1 LDGDCFG
8 RSEEAKLAKGVKESQ
23 EPLATMAKKYHN
35 HCNIFDNPKT
45 INDIEDSHTT
55 SWCSSYVSWCL
66 DQTDYKGVKQAGS
79 RFYIADDDKWNG
91 TGTKSKNHK
100 YKAKDMLVKVSE
112 PLYGSLA
119 VFSDCS
125 KSGVVGSKGHIGFV
139 YGTVEGSDNLAILG
153 GNQSSKIKVSPFD
166 CSGDVFISWKQRN
179 KAGKVIKIHYKKLR
193 GFYMP
198 KDYKSG
204 VPLDESNHYKS
215 FKEANLKATTI
226 KIKTN
231 KDGEST

>member
-1 LDGDCFG
+1 
-8 RSEEAKLAKGVKESQ
+8 AKGIHEDFK
-23 EPLATMAKKYHN
+23 PTITMVKKYHN

-45 INDIEDSHTT
+45 LKTVEDEDL

-66 DQTDYKGVKQAGS
+66 DQTDYKGVKHAGS

-91 TGTKSKNHK
+91 TGKDSKNLKH
-100 YKAKDMLVKVSE
+100 KAKDMLVKVSE

-125 KSGVVGSKGHIGFV
+125 KEGVIGKRTGGHIGFV
-139 YGTVEGSDNLAILG
+139 FGTVEGSASLAILG
-153 GNQSSKIKVSPFD
+153 GNQSSKIKISPFN
-166 CSGDVFISWKQRN
+166 CSSDVFISWKQKN
-179 KAGKVIKIHYKKLR
+179 KVGKVIKIYYKKLR

-198 KDYKSG
+198 KGYKEG
-204 VPLDESNHYKS
+204 VPLDETNHYKS

-226 KIKTN
+226 KIKTS